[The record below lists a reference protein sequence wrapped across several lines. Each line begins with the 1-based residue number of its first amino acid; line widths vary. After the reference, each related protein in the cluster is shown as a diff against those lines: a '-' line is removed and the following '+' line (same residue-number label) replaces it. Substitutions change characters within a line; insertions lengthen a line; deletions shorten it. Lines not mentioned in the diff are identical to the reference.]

1 MRYTFLNVEVF
12 RSFIDKFGEFK
23 EHLCRDI
30 EGMIYL
36 YEASSLSIEGENV
49 LVHARNFTTM
59 HPGEFINGNKDQYL
73 SILVSHAL
81 ELPLI
86 ETKT

>member
-1 MRYTFLNVEVF
+1 MNVEVF

-36 YEASSLSIEGENV
+36 YEASCLSIEGENV
-49 LVHARNFTTM
+49 LEHARNFTTM
-59 HPGEFINGNKDQYL
+59 HSGEFINRNKDQYL

>member
-1 MRYTFLNVEVF
+1 MNAEVF
-12 RSFIDKFGEFK
+12 RSFIDEFREFK
-23 EHLCRDI
+23 EHLCKDI

-36 YEASSLSIEGENV
+36 YEASCLSIEGENV
-49 LVHARNFTTM
+49 LEHARNFTTM
-59 HPGEFINGNKDQYL
+59 HSGEFINRNKDQYL

>member
-23 EHLCRDI
+23 EHLCKDI

-36 YEASSLSIEGENV
+36 YEASCLSIEGENV
-49 LVHARNFTTM
+49 LEHARNFTTM
-59 HPGEFINGNKDQYL
+59 HPREFINANKD
-73 SILVSHAL
+73 
-81 ELPLI
+81 
-86 ETKT
+86 

>member
-1 MRYTFLNVEVF
+1 
-12 RSFIDKFGEFK
+12 
-23 EHLCRDI
+23 
-30 EGMIYL
+30 MIYL
-36 YEASSLSIEGENV
+36 YEASCLSIEGENV
-49 LVHARNFTTM
+49 LEHAINFTTM

>member
-36 YEASSLSIEGENV
+36 YETSCLSIEGENV
-49 LVHARNFTTM
+49 LEHAINFTTM